1 MNAQRDQVSYKMRSK
16 CNWFEPFLFYFSG
29 ISSITFPFWLTL
41 MASLSIKLIKRV
53 YFFFY
58 ESLCHASQHLMLQPN
73 KDLTFLSPKNK
84 ATVKKFCNLVSNK
97 DHSQPRSNL
106 YSFFIITVLYK
117 INRPCHTINDPDLLI
132 EDLLL
137 TSTFC
142 YNKPLTYMLLLF
154 HSCSQRHAFLK
165 FIISLSLR
173 LVFRVQ

>member
-1 MNAQRDQVSYKMRSK
+1 M
-16 CNWFEPFLFYFSG
+16 W
-29 ISSITFPFWLTL
+29 
-41 MASLSIKLIKRV
+41 
-53 YFFFY
+53 
-58 ESLCHASQHLMLQPN
+58 
-73 KDLTFLSPKNK
+73 
-84 ATVKKFCNLVSNK
+84 ATVNKVCNLLSNK

-154 HSCSQRHAFLK
+154 HSCSQRHTFFLK
-165 FIISLSLR
+165 FIVSLSFTHAGMSGYRTCWVWLSRWALNDADDGVGAALCWRCTGAGFTVHSSRFLLR
-173 LVFRVQ
+173 HPQDLEEKALHLRIHSALWSAKRHQGKW